1 MPRETVGTVICPL
14 LGDIAEVR
22 VDKNG
27 KLYYV
32 GEAGIISPKTTKG
45 QYWLRTS
52 SSLHG
57 QHEAELNQ
65 NIEDIE
71 LDEREPTAKTG
82 SLLDEFLGWG
92 SK

>member
-1 MPRETVGTVICPL
+1 MPRETVGTIICPL
-14 LGDIAEVR
+14 LGDVAEVR
-22 VDKNG
+22 EDKNR

-32 GEAGIISPKTTKG
+32 GAAGIISPKTVQG
-45 QYWLRTS
+45 QKWLRDNANFA
-52 SSLHG
+52 G
-57 QHEAELNQ
+57 QV
-65 NIEDIE
+65 DVE